1 MYRRVTRAKYIA
13 EQGDRSRLGL
23 TLTNNYFSQ
32 GGFAGAGRAPDDRS
46 FPRRKGKIK
55 IPEYDIAGI
64 ASGRYSVQFYQ
75 FLATIQFDIFLTS
88 LNLNETYNN
97 AACNSIIL
105 GDNNMKILP
114 GKVLLVMALLIMAS
128 GTPVY
133 SAEWK
138 KISLPPDIG
147 LTGIH
152 LCSETDGFAVTARGE
167 IVQFSTESK
176 ELKSGKIEP
185 PLVLQDIFFSPGCM
199 KGIMVGN
206 KGTIL
211 LTEDGGNDW
220 RHLATDSAWWFYRV
234 GFIDSLR
241 GFALGANMAN
251 SGSMRGVLLATN
263 NGGSVWDTVSI
274 DMGHQSKNMNIS
286 PDGVIVTLAADKIQI
301 SRDRGRNWEA
311 VAIPPQKTVRSV
323 ALQGNFGLMAGMGGF
338 AAVSKD
344 GGKTW
349 YSLEYFPPH
358 MHFTDVLLIDSKRA
372 FMVGDNGTILY
383 TDDSGKNW
391 VPELSGV
398 SGELN
403 RIVRVGGRI
412 FACGQKGALVYSEL
426 AFGR

>member
-1 MYRRVTRAKYIA
+1 
-13 EQGDRSRLGL
+13 
-23 TLTNNYFSQ
+23 
-32 GGFAGAGRAPDDRS
+32 
-46 FPRRKGKIK
+46 
-55 IPEYDIAGI
+55 
-64 ASGRYSVQFYQ
+64 
-75 FLATIQFDIFLTS
+75 
-88 LNLNETYNN
+88 
-97 AACNSIIL
+97 
-105 GDNNMKILP
+105 MKILP

-167 IVQFSTESK
+167 IIQFSTESK
-176 ELKSGKIEP
+176 ELKSGRIEP
-185 PLVLQDIFFSPGCM
+185 PLVLQDIFFFPGCM

-234 GFIDSLR
+234 GFIDSLQ
-241 GFALGANMAN
+241 GFALGANMAT
-251 SGSMRGVLLATN
+251 SGSVRGVLLATN

-274 DMGHQSKNMNIS
+274 DMGHQSRNMNIS

-323 ALQGNFGLMAGMGGF
+323 ALLGNFGLMAGMGGF
-338 AAVSKD
+338 AAVSND

-349 YSLEYFPPH
+349 HSLEYFHPH
-358 MHFTDVLLIDSKRA
+358 MNFIDVLLIDSKRA

-426 AFGR
+426 ALGR